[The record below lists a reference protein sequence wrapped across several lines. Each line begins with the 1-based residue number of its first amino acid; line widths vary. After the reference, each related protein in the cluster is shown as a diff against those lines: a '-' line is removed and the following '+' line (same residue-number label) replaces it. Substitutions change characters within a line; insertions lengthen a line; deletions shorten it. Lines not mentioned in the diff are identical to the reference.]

1 MTTRCPLTALFHR
14 RSVLAG
20 LAGTVLV
27 ASQSRA
33 QPTAAARPA
42 IPLTLRAR
50 PVRRALRA
58 GGPDSELWMLERVDA
73 AGQPPF
79 RRGDTVAVTFQNELP
94 VPAVLNWYGLDGAPD
109 AEPLLARAPVAPG
122 GRETI
127 ALPLAHAGTLL
138 CDARLLGDGQA
149 RATGA
154 LAFGVGEDGL
164 TTDRDEALLIEDW
177 RPRADGSAIAPG
189 VPIEGAAP
197 IYTING
203 QLSRDIS
210 LRPNERVRFRFINS
224 CQRNVIAIKIENHDV
239 RVMAIDGRP
248 SEPFL
253 ARGGQLMLAPGTR
266 IDAIIDATGSPGSS
280 AQILL
285 NDGSNAS
292 PISRLT
298 TSGESVRTTPLPA
311 PSALPSDGLPD
322 KIDLRNALRAD
333 LVLDRVGAST
343 GGWIAPAQFSATA
356 APAVRVKRSRAVV
369 LALTNRAT
377 IPVTFHLH
385 GHHFRLLD
393 RLDDGWKPFWLD
405 TLAVGPGQTHRIAF
419 KAEASGRW
427 LMESMAADWSAPRLV
442 RHYVVE

>member
-1 MTTRCPLTALFHR
+1 MIRRCPPTALPNR

-27 ASQSRA
+27 ASQGRA
-33 QPTAAARPA
+33 QPTAASRPA
-42 IPLTLRAR
+42 IPLTLRAK
-50 PVRRALRA
+50 PLRRALRA
-58 GGPDSELWMLERVDA
+58 GGPDAEIWALERA
-73 AGQPPF
+73 APVEQPVL
-79 RRGDTVAVTFQNELP
+79 RRGDTIAVTFQNELP

-109 AEPLLARAPVAPG
+109 TEPLLARTRVAPG
-122 GRETI
+122 GHETI
-127 ALPLAHAGTLL
+127 TLQLAHTGTLL

-154 LAFGVGEDGL
+154 LALIVGEDGL
-164 TTDRDEALLIEDW
+164 SADRDDVLLIEDW
-177 RPRADGSAIAPG
+177 RLRTDGGTAAPG
-189 VPIEGAAP
+189 AASEAAAP

-203 QLSRDIS
+203 LPPRDIP
-210 LRPNERVRFRFINS
+210 LRPHERVRFRFING
-224 CQRNVIAIKIENHDV
+224 CQRSIIALKIENHDV

-248 SEPFL
+248 AEPFP
-253 ARGGQLMLAPGTR
+253 ARDGQLMLAPGTR
-266 IDAIIDATGSPGSS
+266 IDAVIDATGSPGSS

-285 NDGSNAS
+285 HDGTSTF
-292 PISRLT
+292 PIARLT
-298 TSGESVRTTPLPA
+298 TSDEPVRATPLPA
-311 PSALPSDGLPD
+311 PSALSSDGLPD

-333 LVLDRVGAST
+333 LALDRVGEST
-343 GGWIAPAQFSATA
+343 GGWSAPAHFSPATA
-356 APAVRVKRSRAVV
+356 PAFRVKRSRAVV
-369 LALTNRAT
+369 LALSNRAT
-377 IPVTFHLH
+377 VPATFHLH

-419 KAEASGRW
+419 KAETAGRW